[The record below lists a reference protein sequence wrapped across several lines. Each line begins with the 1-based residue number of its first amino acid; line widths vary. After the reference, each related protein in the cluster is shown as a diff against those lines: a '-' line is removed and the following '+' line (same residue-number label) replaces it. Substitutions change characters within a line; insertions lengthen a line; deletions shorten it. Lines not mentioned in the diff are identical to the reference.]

1 MMGLWG
7 VMGCGALAG
16 HLLASVSATVGSM
29 HTDFQASL
37 KYLGQKG
44 QKGSLVCEESVGDEH
59 WVEDAS
65 GVASTVG
72 VGYWGGARG

>member
-1 MMGLWG
+1 MG
-7 VMGCGALAG
+7 
-16 HLLASVSATVGSM
+16 SI

-37 KYLGQKG
+37 KYLG